1 MSYVLIYLRVPAAG
15 NELIVHE
22 DIAQLAARGLR
33 ALRELVRRP
42 PQGAGLLSLRG
53 VLRHVGVALA
63 GTEEVDLPHPR
74 VIPIAEVHAVV
85 EGERERRLRA
95 DLRLRWDQVEESG
108 QHRIDDDARAVV
120 ESKHQETATVR
131 DIRERPSLE
140 RLIERLRR
148 AQH

>member
-22 DIAQLAARGLR
+22 EIAQLAARGLR

-63 GTEEVDLPHPR
+63 VTEEVDLPHPR
-74 VIPIAEVHAVV
+74 LIPIAEVHAVLDSD
-85 EGERERRLRA
+85 RERRLSA
-95 DLRLRWDQVEESG
+95 
-108 QHRIDDDARAVV
+108 AR
-120 ESKHQETATVR
+120 
-131 DIRERPSLE
+131 P
-140 RLIERLRR
+140 RR
-148 AQH
+148 